1 MAFDGTNLP
10 VLKYPVNERAPE
22 FWKGITQEQRQMVD
36 EAKGHLIENLN
47 TEMIFDVT
55 GTVTR
60 SVGMNIDISY
70 IW

>member
-1 MAFDGTNLP
+1 
-10 VLKYPVNERAPE
+10 
-22 FWKGITQEQRQMVD
+22 MVD